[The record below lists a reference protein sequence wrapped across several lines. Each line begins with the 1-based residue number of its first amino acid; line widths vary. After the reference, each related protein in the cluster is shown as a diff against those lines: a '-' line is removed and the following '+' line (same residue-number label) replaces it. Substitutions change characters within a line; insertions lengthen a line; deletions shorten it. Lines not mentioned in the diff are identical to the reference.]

1 MPMGSKARER
11 GSTASRAPVLFQ
23 CWHFMAIGDLEEGL
37 KRPRRRWSAARYLRM
52 VHMGDILFWATVG
65 VLVVIAVLL
74 VLSF

>member
-1 MPMGSKARER
+1 MRWVMCGALGLARH
-11 GSTASRAPVLFQ
+11 TCLAALP
-23 CWHFMAIGDLEEGL
+23 W
-37 KRPRRRWSAARYLRM
+37 RRSAARYLRM